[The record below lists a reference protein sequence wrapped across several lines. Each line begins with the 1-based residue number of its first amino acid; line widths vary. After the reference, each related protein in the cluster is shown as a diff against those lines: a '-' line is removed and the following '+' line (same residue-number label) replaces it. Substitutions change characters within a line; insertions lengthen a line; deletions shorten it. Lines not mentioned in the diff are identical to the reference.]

1 MIEGHALVE
10 GKAAGNVLTLDEPL
24 SFWGGLNPKTGL
36 VTDRRH
42 PQFGVSVAGKVT
54 VMPFGRC
61 SSSASSVLAE
71 AVRLGTAPAAIVMK
85 EPDEIIVIGV
95 LVAAELYGTVCPVI
109 VVAPGDYGNIAG
121 AQTASIERDGSII
134 IW

>member
-1 MIEGHALVE
+1 MAD
-10 GKAAGNVLTLDEPL
+10 APVLP
-24 SFWGGLNPKTGL
+24 
-36 VTDRRH
+36 
-42 PQFGVSVAGKVT
+42 
-54 VMPFGRC
+54 
-61 SSSASSVLAE
+61 SSVLAE
-71 AVRLGTAPAAIVMK
+71 AVRLGTAPAAMVMK

-121 AQTASIERDGSII
+121 AQTASIERDGSIT